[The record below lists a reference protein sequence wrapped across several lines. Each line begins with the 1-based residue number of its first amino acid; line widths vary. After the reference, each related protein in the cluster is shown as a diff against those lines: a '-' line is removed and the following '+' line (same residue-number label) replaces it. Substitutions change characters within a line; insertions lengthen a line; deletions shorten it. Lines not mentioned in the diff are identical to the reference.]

1 MTDIKKDIKNK
12 IEYLNKAAKAYYV
25 DGTEI
30 VSNMEYDKVYDELLN
45 LEKET
50 GIVFANSPTQNVGY
64 EVLDVL
70 PKENHPSRMLSLDK
84 TKSASALQSWLQEQQ
99 GVLSWKIDGLT
110 IVLTYENGKL
120 QKAVTRG
127 NGETGEVVTSNARRF
142 QNVPGQIS
150 FKGNLVV
157 RGEAYIKYSDF
168 EAINNEI
175 PELDAKYKNPRNLCS
190 GSVRQLNSQITSERR
205 VNFSAFS
212 IASAEGVDF
221 NNSVANQM
229 NWLKDMG
236 FEVVGYRN
244 VSAENIK
251 EAVSSFALEIENMD
265 IPSDG
270 LVLVLDDII
279 YGESLGNTAKFP
291 RNAIAFKWQD
301 EVKETKLIEIEWSVS
316 RTGLINP
323 IAIFEDVELE
333 GTTVGRASVHNVSIL
348 RELELGYEDIIK
360 VYKANMIIPQI
371 ADNITRS
378 NTVEIPDKCP
388 VCAKE
393 TIIKKDRDVEVLYC
407 TNPDCPAKKIKKFAL
422 FVSRDAMNIE
432 SLSEATLDKFISRG
446 IIKDCADLFKLRD
459 KEEAIVNI
467 SGYGKKSYDNL
478 INSIENSRKTTVSRF
493 LYSLGIPSIGV
504 ANAKLIARATNNDW
518 QAVKNLTFDQLI
530 EIDGIGEV
538 MANLFVAYFEN
549 TQNATEIIALEK
561 EVTFEEVKA
570 YEPTLEGITF
580 VITGS
585 VEQFANRNELKAEI
599 EKRGGKVTGTVSAK
613 TNYLINNDTTSNSSK
628 NKKAKELGIE
638 IINED
643 EITKMMNIQ

>member
-270 LVLVLDDII
+270 LVLVLDDIS

-549 TQNATEIIALEK
+549 NQNATEIIALEK

>member
-549 TQNATEIIALEK
+549 NQNATEIIALEK